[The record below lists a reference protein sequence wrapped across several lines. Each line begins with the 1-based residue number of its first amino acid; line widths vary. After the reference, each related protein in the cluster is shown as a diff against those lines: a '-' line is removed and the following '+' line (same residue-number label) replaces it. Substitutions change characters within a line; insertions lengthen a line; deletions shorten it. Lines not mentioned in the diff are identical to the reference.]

1 MPFEGDRK
9 MNYYTAFEEGNTK
22 NRVVFA
28 WPAGQSPH
36 QSQHH
41 FMIRGPWSTKEAA
54 EKALENG
61 EG

>member
-1 MPFEGDRK
+1 